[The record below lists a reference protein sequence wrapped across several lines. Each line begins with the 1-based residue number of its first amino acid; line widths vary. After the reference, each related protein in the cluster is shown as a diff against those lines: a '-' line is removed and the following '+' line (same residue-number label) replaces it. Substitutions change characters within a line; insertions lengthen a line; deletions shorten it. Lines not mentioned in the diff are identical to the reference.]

1 MNLYYK
7 HLNKT
12 LTINK
17 TAASHDSQANN
28 RSSCSGVLKNFRNFT
43 GKHPCW
49 SLFLI
54 KLQVLRP
61 ATLLK
66 SNFDTGVSFYFPIH
80 VKCRIFF
87 LPGHALKIF
96 KNSTWDVSYQRISEC
111 LQLGCNGM
119 GCRNVLRN
127 AKFFDHQRV
136 L

>member
-1 MNLYYK
+1 MIPK
-7 HLNKT
+7 QIIEAVVQVFFK
-12 LTINK
+12 I
-17 TAASHDSQANN
+17 
-28 RSSCSGVLKNFRNFT
+28 GVLKNFRNFT

-119 GCRNVLRN
+119 GCRNVLQN
-127 AKFFDHQRV
+127 AKFFDHQGV